1 MNAFTF
7 FVFIFIVQST
17 SLLFGHNRK
26 LHSIKLKSF
35 WDNSLEIEKIR
46 ISIEEKKLDRE
57 LEEKKI
63 FHEDKRRESD
73 RLLEEKKLMHEDK
86 KLLYEEKQKSL
97 DRELEEKKLLQEEK
111 KMRMLI
117 FFSIC
122 GVIGAIFFGAG
133 SKQTITELFLF
144 LKESRNIF
152 IAGFKLVFG
161 LLASLTLIIFVNMFK
176 KR

>member
-1 MNAFTF
+1 M
-7 FVFIFIVQST
+7 
-17 SLLFGHNRK
+17 
-26 LHSIKLKSF
+26 
-35 WDNSLEIEKIR
+35 
-46 ISIEEKKLDRE
+46 
-57 LEEKKI
+57 EEKKI
-63 FHEDKRRESD
+63 LHEEKQKSLTKRKKLD
-73 RLLEEKKLMHEDK
+73 RLLEEKK
-86 KLLYEEKQKSL
+86 
-97 DRELEEKKLLQEEK
+97 
-111 KMRMLI
+111 MRMFI

-122 GVIGAIFFGAG
+122 AVIGAIFFGAG